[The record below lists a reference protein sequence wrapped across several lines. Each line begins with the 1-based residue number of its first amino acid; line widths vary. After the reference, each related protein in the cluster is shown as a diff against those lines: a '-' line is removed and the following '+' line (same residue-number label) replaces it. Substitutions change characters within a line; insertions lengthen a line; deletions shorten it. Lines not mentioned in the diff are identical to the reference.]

1 MALRTAEEQSSGQ
14 VAPSRIAAKPLVEPI
29 IELNERIFR
38 RIGLSGTPFAS
49 AHRFPGVNLLHPHVK
64 FPERLAN
71 RQVLEIGGVENDL
84 RQYLRSLGASY
95 LNVRLEKG
103 EMQSTQVADFMD
115 VHGMFDVI
123 VSLGVFEE
131 GGIDRHRMTGLKLG
145 TKRTDRERLAK
156 LASLLKSGGTCIIGT
171 ISHPCLFRD
180 VDISAEGFGTM
191 HRQGPFYSFLFLDL
205 DKRPYDPADKSELLL
220 LSRV

>member
-1 MALRTAEEQSSGQ
+1 VALRTAEEQPGQ
-14 VAPSRIAAKPLVEPI
+14 TAPSRIAAKPLVEPI
-29 IELNERIFR
+29 TDLNERVFR
-38 RIGLSGTPFAS
+38 RIGLMGTAFSS
-49 AHRFPGVNLLHPHVK
+49 AHRFPGVNLLHPHMK
-64 FPERLAN
+64 FPERLQD

-84 RQYLRSLGASY
+84 RQYFRSLGASY

-103 EMQSTQVADFMD
+103 QMPSTQVGDFMGI
-115 VHGMFDVI
+115 HGMFDVI

-131 GGIDRHRMTGLKLG
+131 GGIDRHRMTGMRLG

-156 LASLLKSGGTCIIGT
+156 LSSLLKSGGACIIGT

-180 VDISAEGFGTM
+180 VDIRAEGLETV

-220 LSRV
+220 LSRA